1 MSNVH
6 VGVAVG
12 VVVVVVVVASDVV
25 AGVVANVLGGPFV
38 GVSPDGEFDRNTK
51 IYYCCRRDGYASNAI
66 RLPTHSA
73 FYLFKYGDRCQEVLC
88 QLLPALSIDPCQL
101 TPHPCQ
107 LVSHSVN
114 LYLTLTNSHP
124 MLSTCPHCVNSHPTL
139 SPCTTLCQLTP
150 HPVNSYPTL
159 STRTPHPPQVKKM
172 SVTEEWIYWA
182 DEKSMNLN
190 SRGGVYPSMSRLM
203 YPTQFTKLYYCFY
216 QPEQGEYPSA
226 RAITDLTS
234 VYGVNIN

>member
-1 MSNVH
+1 MFTLVSVHITECPTSMSVSVH

-12 VVVVVVVVASDVV
+12 VVVVVVASDVVV

-88 QLLPALSIDPCQL
+88 QLLPALSIDVRQL

-107 LVSHSVN
+107 LVS
-114 LYLTLTNSHP
+114 
-124 MLSTCPHCVNSHPTL
+124 HCVNSHPTL

-226 RAITDLTS
+226 GAITDLTS